1 MDMEPSSI
9 GILIIAILLIIE
21 VVVMLTKLKV
31 DKMLLLMPLIGV
43 IFAVTSFA
51 LNEYRDEILSPL
63 SGSAQNVVIYV
74 ILAVGVIFGL
84 FSVAVWFKGEKEARR
99 LASAA
104 KSIDSTVA
112 GIESDI
118 RGSGMEI
125 EHFDDE
131 MSAIKTKVEDYE
143 SKEKGV

>member
-1 MDMEPSSI
+1 MEPQSI
-9 GILIIAILLIIE
+9 GILIVVILLIIE

-31 DKMLLLMPLIGV
+31 DKMLLLMPVIGV
-43 IFAVTSFA
+43 IFAVISFA
-51 LNEYRDEILSPL
+51 LNEYRDKILSSL
-63 SGSAQNVVIYV
+63 SSSASHAVIYV

-84 FSVAVWFKGEKEARR
+84 FSVVVWFKGEKEARR
-99 LASAA
+99 LSSAA

-118 RGSGMEI
+118 RGSEMEI

-131 MSAIKTKVEDYE
+131 MSAIKKKVEDYE

>member
-1 MDMEPSSI
+1 MEPLSI
-9 GILIIAILLIIE
+9 GILIVVALLILE
-21 VVVMLTKLKV
+21 VVVMLLKLKV

-43 IFAVTSFA
+43 IFAVISFV
-51 LNEYRDEILSPL
+51 LNEYREQALASL
-63 SGSAQNVVIYV
+63 SGSTPQIVIYG

-84 FSVAVWFKGEKEARR
+84 FGVAVWFRGEKEARR

-104 KSIDSTVA
+104 KSIDSAVA

-125 EHFDDE
+125 EHFDEE
-131 MSAIKTKVEDYE
+131 MSTIKAKVEDYE
-143 SKEKGV
+143 TKEKGV